1 MAGEIETLW
10 PLLETMRSWRAEN
23 WDAETLLLTRG
34 VELLS
39 SHGHLLPTPGAKNR
53 QLRFCLEVSS

>member
-23 WDAETLLLTRG
+23 WDAETLLLT
-34 VELLS
+34 
-39 SHGHLLPTPGAKNR
+39 
-53 QLRFCLEVSS
+53 C